1 MYIVSSLEYVID
13 RLFRCGVGDPG
24 YKEQE
29 VEELLAG
36 MDYTSLLQAVRHE
49 AKTVHTF
56 TTCGKPPQTF
66 DYRGADLFGQQAVM
80 IYDTVGQF
88 FSIGPV
94 FSTRNFEL
102 WLLEDMQIAIVV
114 HIYVSLNGDEYEA
127 DYRESKG
134 IAPKDCGKYLNLEIL
149 SDMLDELCVPVY
161 EGKQPFYEL

>member
-1 MYIVSSLEYVID
+1 MYSLDSLKEAID
-13 RLFRCGVGDPG
+13 QLFEGGIGEDGCGADDVA
-24 YKEQE
+24 
-29 VEELLAG
+29 ELMEG
-36 MDYTSLLQAVRHE
+36 IDYPSLLQAVRHNM
-49 AKTVHTF
+49 KTVFAYSAEDQHSP
-56 TTCGKPPQTF
+56 G
-66 DYRGADLFGQQAVM
+66 YRGADLFGQQAVM

-88 FSIGPV
+88 FSIGTV

-149 SDMLDELCVPVY
+149 SDTLDELCVPVY